1 MRRQQGM
8 IVIVPVVLLLGI
20 VAASCTV
27 TLQSVSLMARF
38 SQHVQHSLQL
48 RSEREQQLQYG
59 VTLAR
64 ANTHKDV
71 TLALPTNV
79 TLHNKAQRKT
89 HGVLLTL
96 YEFSY
101 AQHHLQGGL
110 AVLNF
115 PLIRN
120 IPPAGLML
128 FSPLASGS
136 AFNIALMPTVIAG
149 QSGSLWSPF
158 AITLHGARKTCL
170 ITSPLI
176 PPCTAPL
183 LSGNGT
189 KGVDINDSSADFPT
203 SASQFLFGQAS
214 GAPASTLL
222 PGHAT
227 CSTLDTNSHG
237 LYQVQSSCD
246 LPAGHHIGS
255 PANPVLLIIRNAPIN
270 LAANSRIFGVV
281 VSMADTG
288 PAPAIKMQTDA
299 FVHGAM
305 MVTHATTPDS
315 WLNIIYDQ
323 AVLLN
328 LQNSERLQTGKV
340 VKGSWR
346 DF

>member
-189 KGVDINDSSADFPT
+189 KALISMIVALTFRPVPVNFCLVRRRGR
-203 SASQFLFGQAS
+203 Q
-214 GAPASTLL
+214 
-222 PGHAT
+222 
-227 CSTLDTNSHG
+227 
-237 LYQVQSSCD
+237 
-246 LPAGHHIGS
+246 
-255 PANPVLLIIRNAPIN
+255 PVLCCPDMPPAVHLTQTVMACTRFRVAVTCLPDII
-270 LAANSRIFGVV
+270 LAAR
-281 VSMADTG
+281 
-288 PAPAIKMQTDA
+288 P
-299 FVHGAM
+299 
-305 MVTHATTPDS
+305 TPF
-315 WLNIIYDQ
+315 Y
-323 AVLLN
+323 
-328 LQNSERLQTGKV
+328 
-340 VKGSWR
+340 
-346 DF
+346 